1 MKLLE
6 TDDTTHAAN
15 DEALEELAAA
25 FITSA
30 DTLSSIMKSPD
41 ARKNYHHRNIFDD
54 KLLFTILC
62 FNLSEDLIESWM
74 GKSRLL
80 ILTPSNDQIFI
91 PMLLASLDSTIPRI
105 KSMIDMFAIYDP
117 DNIAEQLSGGNYSF
131 MDGGPYEKS
140 FVSLMNLNDGKMFNI
155 KRENKDLAS
164 IGSFLMGLMFQAGVE
179 EFSGSSQKDYCPYF
193 YSSLILRLFGYM
205 YSGNQANLTKNPSLD
220 EIKTLEYIY
229 KIAKMTKMDSFVEE
243 FFLRTKQNYSK

>member
-6 TDDTTHAAN
+6 TNETTYAAN

-30 DTLSSIMKSPD
+30 DTLSSLMRSHDMRSK
-41 ARKNYHHRNIFDD
+41 YHHRNIFDD

-62 FNLSEDLIESWM
+62 FNLSEELVESWM
-74 GKSRLL
+74 QKSRLL
-80 ILTPSNDQIFI
+80 LLAPSNDQIFI
-91 PMLLASLDSTIPRI
+91 SMFLASLDRSIPKI
-105 KSMIDMFAIYDP
+105 NSMLDMLSVYDP
-117 DNIAEQLSGGNYSF
+117 DGVVEQLNSGNYDF
-131 MDGGPYEKS
+131 MKNGPYENS
-140 FVSLMNLNDGKMFNI
+140 FIPLMNLTNGKMFNI
-155 KRENKDLAS
+155 RRENKKLTS

-179 EFSGSSQKDYCPYF
+179 EFSGSAPDDNCPYF
-193 YSSLILRLFGYM
+193 YSSLILRMFGYM
-205 YSGNQANLTKNPSLD
+205 YSNNQGNLNNNPSLD
-220 EIKTLEYIY
+220 EIQSLAHVY